1 MEAKIRI
8 LHVDDNIHDR
18 QLVKFALQEGRDV
31 FEVVEADN
39 RERFE
44 KQLLENDFD
53 LVLSDFNILG
63 FDGLQVLQFVKEK
76 KPGIPVIIVT
86 GTGSEEIA
94 IQAMKM
100 GAADYVI
107 KSVKHIQNLVP
118 TIKSV
123 LELKKMQ
130 DEQEKARISLQES
143 ELRLRELNATKD
155 KFFSIIAHDLKN
167 PFIAILGFSNILA
180 EQISKKNYVEIE
192 EYAGIIQKSSERAM
206 SLLTNL
212 FQWSSSQL
220 GTMQFCPETIDIV
233 TLVNEIAE
241 LSNDT
246 ARQKSITIICEI
258 PPVATVFADKAMI
271 SAVLRNLVSNAIKFT
286 NPEGRIVITVQQKP
300 DELSVTVRDNGVG
313 ISEKNLK
320 KLFRIDENF
329 STQGT
334 LKEKG
339 TGLGLVLCNEFV
351 SKHGGKIM
359 AESEPGK
366 GSTFCFTIPKLPLI

>member
-8 LHVDDNIHDR
+8 LHVDNNMHDR
-18 QLVKFALQEGRDV
+18 QLVKFALQEGRDD
-31 FEVVEADN
+31 FEIVEADN
-39 RERFE
+39 REGFE
-44 KQLLENDFD
+44 KQLMENDFD

-118 TIKSV
+118 TIQSV

-167 PFIAILGFSNILA
+167 PFNAIMGFSNILA
-180 EQISKKNYVEIE
+180 DQISKKNYREIE
-192 EYAGIIQKSSERAM
+192 EYAGIIQKSSQRAM

-220 GTMQFCPETIDIV
+220 GSMQFCPEAVDIV
-233 TLVNEIAE
+233 TLVNEITE
-241 LSNDT
+241 LSNDA
-246 ARQKSITIICEI
+246 ARQKSITIISEI

-286 NPEGRIVITVQQKP
+286 HPEGRIVITVQPKP
-300 DELSVTVRDNGVG
+300 DELFVTVRDNGIG
-313 ISEKNLK
+313 ISEENLK

-329 STQGT
+329 STRGT
-334 LKEKG
+334 LKETG

-351 SKHGGKIM
+351 TKHGGKIW